1 MSESQWN
8 NWPVNDTVFYNYL
21 DRVIFACTRNNGT
34 VVYTTDPAGFTN
46 EEIKWKLLPQAL
58 PW

>member
-1 MSESQWN
+1 MSESQWH

-21 DRVIFACTRNNGT
+21 DRVIFACHRNDGT
-34 VVYTTDPAGFTN
+34 VVYSNDPTVFEN